1 MKYTALTEPLHDYIC
16 ATFPA
21 EDEFLR
27 RLKEDAE
34 KAGMPP
40 IHIAPEQLAF
50 LQTLLR
56 GMNARFVL
64 EIGSLAGYSAIGMAR
79 ALSENGK
86 VVCFE
91 AEAKRAD
98 FIRRKAGEAGMP
110 HKIEV
115 HTGDA
120 KQLLQEYRPNFE
132 HDADVEHDAEFD
144 FIFIDADKAGYVRY
158 LELSLPLLRPGGMLC
173 GDNTLAWGNIANEHS
188 TDKTVQALRAFN
200 HAVSTHPELS
210 GCLLPIGEGMTL
222 AVKKG

>member
-27 RLKEDAE
+27 HLKAE
-34 KAGMPP
+34 GEAEGMPP

-56 GMNARFVL
+56 GINARFVL
-64 EIGSLAGYSAIGMAR
+64 EIGSLAGYSALGMAR
-79 ALSENGK
+79 ALPDNGK
-86 VVCFE
+86 VVAFE
-91 AEAKRAD
+91 REAKRAD
-98 FIRRKAGEAGMP
+98 FIRRKADEAEMA

-120 KQLLQEYRPNFE
+120 KRLLQDFHPDY
-132 HDADVEHDAEFD
+132 AFD
-144 FIFIDADKAGYVRY
+144 FVFIDAEKAGYTHY
-158 LELSLPLLRPGGMLC
+158 LELTLPLLRTGGMLC
-173 GDNTLAWGNIANEHS
+173 GDNTLAWGHIADEHS

-200 HAVSTHPELS
+200 HAVSTHPHLQ
-210 GCLLPIGEGMTL
+210 GCILPIGEGMTL
-222 AVKKG
+222 AVKGKHEG

>member
-21 EDEFLR
+21 EDDFLR
-27 RLKEDAE
+27 RLKEDGEA
-34 KAGMPP
+34 AGMPP
-40 IHIAPEQLAF
+40 IHIAPEQVAF

-56 GMNARFVL
+56 GINARFVL

-79 ALSENGK
+79 ALPENGK

-91 AEAKRAD
+91 SEASRAD
-98 FIRRKAGEAGMP
+98 FIRRKAAEAGIS

-120 KQLLQEYRPNFE
+120 KQLLQEYHPDF
-132 HDADVEHDAEFD
+132 AFD
-144 FIFIDADKAGYVRY
+144 FVFIDADKVGYVRY
-158 LELSLPLLRPGGMLC
+158 LELTLPLLRPGGMLS
-173 GDNTLAWGNIANEHS
+173 GDNTLAWGNIADEHS
-188 TDKTVQALRAFN
+188 EDKTVQALRAFN
-200 HAVSTHPELS
+200 HAVSTHPQLS